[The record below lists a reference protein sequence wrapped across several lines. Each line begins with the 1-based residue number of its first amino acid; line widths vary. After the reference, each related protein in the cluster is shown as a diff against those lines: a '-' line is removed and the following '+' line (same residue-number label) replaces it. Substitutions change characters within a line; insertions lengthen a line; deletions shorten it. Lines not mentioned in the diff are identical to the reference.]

1 MLFSKHNLSAIL
13 SKFLD
18 LVFTAFHLFEGQLL
32 FGAPTDIAE
41 METMGWAMDLTYN
54 FNILTIKPAFI
65 PILQISS

>member
-1 MLFSKHNLSAIL
+1 MLVSKHNLSAIL

-18 LVFTAFHLFEGQLL
+18 LVFTDFHLFEGLLL

-41 METMGWAMDLTYN
+41 METMGWAKDLTYN

>member
-1 MLFSKHNLSAIL
+1 MSAIL

-41 METMGWAMDLTYN
+41 METMGWAMVQTY

>member
-1 MLFSKHNLSAIL
+1 MLVSKHNLSAIL

-18 LVFTAFHLFEGQLL
+18 LVFTDFHLFEGLLL

-41 METMGWAMDLTYN
+41 METMGWAMDQTY
-54 FNILTIKPAFI
+54 FKIPTIKPAFI